1 MNKLRKIQLSIIAIV
16 VAGLIVGTGTYMVT
30 PTFAQE
36 SDRTA
41 KETPINKFLSKV
53 ASILG
58 IEEETLTSAMDQAKQ
73 EIHDEAKEELKA
85 KLQASVDSGEITQE
99 QANARLE
106 RFDKGFN
113 NHPKELGK
121 GDKKQKGFG
130 KHEKGNDIRSQIRD
144 RKPNWPDKPPLDIE
158 KLQEEY
164 KKLVADGEI
173 TQEQADERLKRLKA
187 PGGRSGWPA
196 GGPAFDPSAMKARI
210 EKAVADGEITQEQ
223 ADERLKGLKAP
234 GGRPG
239 WPAGGPAFDPS
250 AIKARIQEAVDSGVM
265 TQQQADELLKGLK
278 APNTN

>member
-1 MNKLRKIQLSIIAIV
+1 MNKLRKIQLSIVAIV
-16 VAGLIVGTGTYMVT
+16 AAGLIIGAGTYMAV

-36 SDRTA
+36 NDNPT

-58 IEEETLTSAMDQAKQ
+58 IEEKTLTSAMDQAKQ
-73 EIHDEAKEELKA
+73 EIHDQAKEDLKA

-99 QANARLE
+99 QADEKLE
-106 RFDKGFN
+106 GFDKGFD
-113 NHPKELGK
+113 NHPKEWGK

-130 KHEKGNDIRSQIRD
+130 KHQKGNDIRSQIRD

-164 KKLVADGEI
+164 KKL
-173 TQEQADERLKRLKA
+173 
-187 PGGRSGWPA
+187 
-196 GGPAFDPSAMKARI
+196 
-210 EKAVADGEITQEQ
+210 VADGEITQEQ

>member
-16 VAGLIVGTGTYMVT
+16 VAGLIVGTGTYMVA

-58 IEEETLTSAMDQAKQ
+58 IEEKTLTSAMDQAKQ
-73 EIHDEAKEELKA
+73 EIHDQAKEDLKA

-99 QANARLE
+99 QADEKLE
-106 RFDKGFN
+106 GFDN
-113 NHPKELGK
+113 RPKEWGK
-121 GDKKQKGFG
+121 VDKKQKGFG
-130 KHEKGNDIRSQIRD
+130 EHEKGIDIRSQIRD
-144 RKPNWPDKPPLDIE
+144 KKPNWPDKPPLDIE

-187 PGGRSGWPA
+187 PGWPA